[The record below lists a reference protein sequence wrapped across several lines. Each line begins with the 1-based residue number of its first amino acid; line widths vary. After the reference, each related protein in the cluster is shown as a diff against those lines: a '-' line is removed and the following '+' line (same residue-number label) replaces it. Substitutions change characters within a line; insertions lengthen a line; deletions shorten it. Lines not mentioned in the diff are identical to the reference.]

1 MLCKSSSRS
10 LVAKIP
16 SAKPWST
23 DMSELMLKSYS
34 WSKVESSGF
43 IKNSLARTS
52 FTFASL
58 RSDLI
63 ISDGRVDL

>member
-1 MLCKSSSRS
+1 
-10 LVAKIP
+10 
-16 SAKPWST
+16 
-23 DMSELMLKSYS
+23 MSEPMLKSYS
-34 WSKVESSGF
+34 WSKVESNGF
-43 IKNSLARTS
+43 IKNLLARTS